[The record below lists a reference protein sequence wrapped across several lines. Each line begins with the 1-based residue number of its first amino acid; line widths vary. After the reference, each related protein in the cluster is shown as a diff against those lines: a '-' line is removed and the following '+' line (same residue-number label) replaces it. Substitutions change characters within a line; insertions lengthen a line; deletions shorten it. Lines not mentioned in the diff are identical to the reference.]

1 MDQSST
7 ANRRPPDDAYRD
19 PVDRRDAGLDLIRR
33 GNRWLVAGA
42 VGMAGVVSLAAA
54 HAFPGR
60 TITSGVASAVSGQAQ
75 SQQGLSGSGLQS
87 PSQAPGVALP
97 APSAVVSG
105 GS

>member
-1 MDQSST
+1 MDHWSK
-7 ANRRPPDDAYRD
+7 ADRRPPGDVYRH

-42 VGMAGVVSLAAA
+42 VGLAGVVSLAAA

-75 SQQGLSGSGLQS
+75 PQQGSSGSGLQS